1 MPGPQVASARSL
13 ARPRQLDLATSFAT
27 LHTQAH
33 AQSQGYPRDL
43 PRAACR
49 LASSPVSQLSGHTA
63 AQSHIYMEVDPLY
76 SHQLP
81 AQLCGAESSYQ
92 LSGDGQL
99 VSSSSSQTSSGYSTA
114 PSRDSGHR
122 AASMYAETAEYET
135 AGAGGALASNS
146 QAPGPGRVYSISQ
159 ACDSVQ
165 LHRQHSHRQKKP
177 ELVMGNILLQQSQ
190 REVL

>member
-1 MPGPQVASARSL
+1 M
-13 ARPRQLDLATSFAT
+13 
-27 LHTQAH
+27 
-33 AQSQGYPRDL
+33 
-43 PRAACR
+43 
-49 LASSPVSQLSGHTA
+49 ASSPVSQLSGHTA

-122 AASMYAETAEYET
+122 VASMYAETAEYET
-135 AGAGGALASNS
+135 ASP
-146 QAPGPGRVYSISQ
+146 APGPGRVYSISQ

-177 ELVMGNILLQQSQ
+177 ELVMGNMLLQQSQ